1 METQRAQVKTDLFR
15 NKNKETHTF
24 VDANVDRVI
33 VVVKED
39 SILVLVVVAVGIV
52 DGAVVATRVGPTM
65 ISGSVT

>member
-1 METQRAQVKTDLFR
+1 MFR
-15 NKNKETHTF
+15 NKNTETHTF

-39 SILVLVVVAVGIV
+39 SILVLVAVAVDIV

>member
-1 METQRAQVKTDLFR
+1 MFR
-15 NKNKETHTF
+15 NKNTETHTF

-52 DGAVVATRVGPTM
+52 DGAVVATRVGRTM

>member
-15 NKNKETHTF
+15 NKNTETHTF

-39 SILVLVVVAVGIV
+39 SILVLVAVAVDIV

>member
-1 METQRAQVKTDLFR
+1 METLRAQVKTDLFR
-15 NKNKETHTF
+15 NKNTGTHTF

-39 SILVLVVVAVGIV
+39 SILVLVAVAADIV